1 MLLRSN
7 DEHKNNLEPVDSG
20 DNAQNSPV
28 DTKSGAS
35 NEAAVEQTAQSA
47 FSGYEVGFSKI
58 ALIYLGIQVALFMTL
73 MESTIVSTSVI
84 AITNGLGGYVK
95 SSWLFTSYMLTFSG
109 FPIIWAKASDI
120 VGRKPCLLAA
130 LIVFLV
136 FSAACG
142 AAQTLIQLIMFRWLQ
157 GIGASGV
164 FSLTLV
170 FFELIPP
177 EKYAISTSVTNMVV
191 SLSFLTGP
199 LVGGAVTLTGKWRW
213 IFLMNVPVTSVALVI
228 LFFAFPKQL
237 SREPVANRAAESVI
251 QRLKRF
257 DVLGGMLLLG
267 ITVSLTTALQQA
279 AQGIAFSSA
288 FVWPLLLV
296 AGLSLLGFLSWQRY
310 ITTKRRFPEPV
321 LPWRFLQNR
330 ACVGIMLNT
339 YFSGSVMT
347 ICVVQIPQ
355 RFIVLNNMSPLGAGT
370 RLLAF
375 SLMVPVGS
383 IFAAV
388 LLDRKLLS
396 PNALLLTGGTLQTIG
411 VTLFATLASDTDKLG
426 PQYGYQVIVGIG
438 LGFVTTAT
446 FLLIPM
452 KMERRDLAVG
462 TGMVAQFR
470 ILGGVISLAIVTCI
484 STPVIRNALLEFI
497 SPEHT
502 HAILDRLETIGTLP
516 KELQAQVRDSFRRG
530 FDLQM
535 TIAIGFAAA
544 NILATVSMMGK
555 DMFLED
561 LRFFTSKKESTSG

>member
-267 ITVSLTTALQQA
+267 ITVPLTTALQQA

-411 VTLFATLASDTDKLG
+411 VTLFATLASDTDNLG

-446 FLLIPM
+446 FLLVPM